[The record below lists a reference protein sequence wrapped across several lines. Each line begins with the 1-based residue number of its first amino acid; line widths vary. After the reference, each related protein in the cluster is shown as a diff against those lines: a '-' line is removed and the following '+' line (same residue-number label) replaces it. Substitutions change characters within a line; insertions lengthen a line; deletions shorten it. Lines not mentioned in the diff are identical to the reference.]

1 MRLCQRFKF
10 IHVLAKKWQLDM
22 NRGPQARTKVGRARS
37 QIAKVLVL
45 SECYSTLFQRSE
57 GLINSS
63 VNANRIV
70 EELQRDDS
78 ELVLLVDP
86 QPESFLLVVE
96 DATALWPVFLQT
108 GSLQESIIILEQ
120 EVVFHKLGLL
130 LICHRKQ

>member
-1 MRLCQRFKF
+1 
-10 IHVLAKKWQLDM
+10 M
-22 NRGPQARTKVGRARS
+22 NRGPQARTKVSRARG
-37 QIAKVLVL
+37 QIAEVLVL
-45 SECYSTLFQRSE
+45 SERYSTLFQRSQ

-96 DATALWPVFLQT
+96 DATTLWPVFLQT